1 MKKTNNKNKAINKIK
16 KVVKTVSKKPAKS
29 AKKVGVKSVG
39 VSAKPVAKVSK
50 GPKMPASS
58 LEVLSHFQCGK
69 CAGWWSI
76 GDAVLED
83 RSDWFCPWCGIKNVF
98 DK

>member
-1 MKKTNNKNKAINKIK
+1 MTKKQNITKGKSKPVNKAK
-16 KVVKTVSKKPAKS
+16 KVVKTAVK
-29 AKKVGVKSVG
+29 KSVKKAG
-39 VSAKPVAKVSK
+39 VVTKASK

-83 RSDWFCPWCGIKNVF
+83 RAEWFCPWCGINNIF